1 MNIDDETMIRRG
13 WAWRVPKNDPRVAVL
28 VSPSEQASLAHALRF
43 SIPKGD
49 EDRVSFKERRARQRA
64 A

>member
-1 MNIDDETMIRRG
+1 MNVTDDDMIRRG

-28 VSPSEQASLAHALRF
+28 VSPSEQASLAHELRY
-43 SIPKGD
+43 SVPRGD
-49 EDRVSFKERRARQRA
+49 ERQISFKERRAKQRA